1 MLGFLQNWEEAKIAT
16 ERIQRRLAAILATD
30 VVGYSRLM
38 AADEAGTLA
47 ELGAIRRELIDP
59 KIAEHGGRTV
69 KLMGDGALVEFA
81 SVVDALECAVAI
93 QLAMGKRNAAKP
105 EDRRI
110 VFRIG
115 INVGDII
122 IEGDDIYGD
131 GVNVA
136 ARLESLAEPGGIC
149 ISSSVR
155 EQVLNKVPISF
166 SDLGEQTVKNIE
178 RPIRVYYVL
187 LEGASSASPPEVAVS
202 QPAQAQRASI
212 AVLPF
217 ANMSGDPE
225 QEYFADG
232 ISEDIITAL
241 SKISGLFVIA
251 RNSSFTFK
259 GKNVHVGEVGKKL
272 GVRFI
277 LEGSV
282 RKAGNR
288 VRITAQLVDASSAGH
303 IWAERYDRE
312 LTDVFAVQDEV
323 TKEIVAA
330 LALNL
335 TIGEQQQLT
344 GEHTSSPEAYDSFLR
359 GRELWHLQ
367 TKETNAEARV
377 ALQRAIE
384 LDPNFAPAYALL
396 AITHMRDYLNQWS
409 PSPSLSLEEGY
420 KVAQEAVGRSDRDPY
435 AHWALGSLYLWLRR
449 HDEAERELRRA
460 ISLNPSFSL
469 GYTLLGLT
477 LHYSGGSEE
486 ALHYFERAIAL
497 DPYTDVYLHFQSQ
510 AYFQLGRY
518 EKAVEVLKRRLTRH
532 PDTDIS
538 RVLLAASFGHLGRT
552 DEARAQWQE
561 VFRINPKYSLE
572 HRRKVLPY
580 KNPSDFELVVQG
592 LRKADI
598 EP

>member
-1 MLGFLQNWEEAKIAT
+1 
-16 ERIQRRLAAILATD
+16 
-30 VVGYSRLM
+30 M

-47 ELGAIRRELIDP
+47 ELNALRREVIDP
-59 KIAEHGGRTV
+59 KIAAHGGRVV

-81 SVVDALECAVAI
+81 SVVDAVECAVAI
-93 QLAMGKRNAAKP
+93 QQATAQRNAHRP

-136 ARLESLAEPGGIC
+136 ARLEGLAEPGGIC
-149 ISSSVR
+149 ISNSVR

-178 RPIRVYYVL
+178 RPIRVYYVVL
-187 LEGASSASPPEVAVS
+187 DGASAVTTPPVAAVAL
-202 QPAQAQRASI
+202 PAQTQTPQRPSI

-217 ANMSGDPE
+217 ANMSGDSE

-259 GKNVHVGEVGKKL
+259 GKAVHVGDVGKKL
-272 GVRFI
+272 GVRFV

-288 VRITAQLVDASSAGH
+288 VRITAQLVDAVSAGH
-303 IWAERYDRE
+303 IWAERFDRE
-312 LTDVFAVQDEV
+312 LTDIFAVQDEV

-335 TIGEQQQLT
+335 TSGERRQLAS
-344 GEHTSSPEAYDSFLR
+344 EHTNSPEAYDCFLR

-367 TKETNAEARV
+367 TKETNGEARTT
-377 ALQRAIE
+377 LRRAIE

-409 PSPSLSLEEGY
+409 DSPSVSLEEGY
-420 KVAQEAVGRSDRDPY
+420 KVAQEAVARSDRDPY
-435 AHWALGSLYLWLRR
+435 AHWALGSLYLWRRR
-449 HDEAERELRRA
+449 HDEAVREFQTA

-469 GYTLLGLT
+469 AYSLLGLT
-477 LHYSGGSEE
+477 LHYSGQSER
-486 ALHYFERAIAL
+486 ALDCFERGIAL
-497 DPYTDVYLHFQSQ
+497 DPYSDVYLHFHAQ

-532 PDTDIS
+532 PNTDIS
-538 RVLLAASFGHLGRT
+538 RVLLAACYGHLGQT
-552 DEARAQWQE
+552 EEARAQWRE
-561 VFRINPKYSLE
+561 VFRINPNYSLE

-580 KNPSDFELVVQG
+580 KNPTDFELVVQG
-592 LRKADI
+592 LRKAGI

>member
-1 MLGFLQNWEEAKIAT
+1 MLGFFKTRRKPIAT
-16 ERIQRRLAAILATD
+16 ERIQRRLAAILAAD

-38 AADEAGTLA
+38 AADEAGTLV
-47 ELGAIRRELIDP
+47 ELSALRRELIDP

-93 QLAMGKRNAAKP
+93 QLTVGKRNAPKP

-187 LEGASSASPPEVAVS
+187 LEGTSSATPPEVAVS
-202 QPAQAQRASI
+202 QPAQAQRPSI

-259 GKNVHVGEVGKKL
+259 GKSVHIGEVGKKL

-288 VRITAQLVDASSAGH
+288 VRITAQLVDVGSGGH
-303 IWAERYDRE
+303 IWAERFDRE

-335 TIGEQQQLT
+335 TIGEQQQLA
-344 GEHTSSPEAYDSFLR
+344 GEHTSSPEAYDCFLR

-377 ALQRAIE
+377 AFQRAIE

-396 AITHMRDYLNQWS
+396 AIAHMRDYLNQWTA
-409 PSPSLSLEEGY
+409 SPSLSLEEGY
-420 KVAQEAVGRSDRDPY
+420 KVAQEAVARNDSDPY

-449 HDEAERELRRA
+449 HDEAERELKRA

-469 GYTLLGLT
+469 GYTILGLT
-477 LHYSGGSEE
+477 LHYSGRSEN
-486 ALHYFERAIAL
+486 ALDCFERAIAL

-538 RVLLAASFGHLGRT
+538 RVLLAASFGHLGRSE
-552 DEARAQWQE
+552 EARAQWQE
-561 VFRINPKYSLE
+561 VFRINPDYSLE

-580 KNPSDFELVVQG
+580 KNPTDFELVVEG
-592 LRKADI
+592 LRKAGI

>member
-1 MLGFLQNWEEAKIAT
+1 
-16 ERIQRRLAAILATD
+16 
-30 VVGYSRLM
+30 M

-47 ELGAIRRELIDP
+47 ELSALRRDLIDP

-69 KLMGDGALVEFA
+69 KLMGDGTLVEFA

-105 EDRRI
+105 EVRRI

-155 EQVLNKVPISF
+155 EQALNKVPISF

-187 LEGASSASPPEVAVS
+187 LEGTSSATPPEVAYL
-202 QPAQAQRASI
+202 QAAQAQRPSI

-259 GKNVHVGEVGKKL
+259 GKSVHVGEVGKKL

-282 RKAGNR
+282 RKAGYR
-288 VRITAQLVDASSAGH
+288 VRITAQLVDAGSGGH
-303 IWAERYDRE
+303 IWAERFDRE

-330 LALNL
+330 LAL
-335 TIGEQQQLT
+335 
-344 GEHTSSPEAYDSFLR
+344 P
-359 GRELWHLQ
+359 
-367 TKETNAEARV
+367 
-377 ALQRAIE
+377 
-384 LDPNFAPAYALL
+384 
-396 AITHMRDYLNQWS
+396 
-409 PSPSLSLEEGY
+409 
-420 KVAQEAVGRSDRDPY
+420 
-435 AHWALGSLYLWLRR
+435 
-449 HDEAERELRRA
+449 
-460 ISLNPSFSL
+460 
-469 GYTLLGLT
+469 
-477 LHYSGGSEE
+477 
-486 ALHYFERAIAL
+486 
-497 DPYTDVYLHFQSQ
+497 
-510 AYFQLGRY
+510 
-518 EKAVEVLKRRLTRH
+518 
-532 PDTDIS
+532 
-538 RVLLAASFGHLGRT
+538 
-552 DEARAQWQE
+552 
-561 VFRINPKYSLE
+561 
-572 HRRKVLPY
+572 
-580 KNPSDFELVVQG
+580 
-592 LRKADI
+592 
-598 EP
+598 